1 MSETDKTVQ
10 NEAEP
15 IAESMEYRTEVKQLL
30 DILAHSLYTDREIFL
45 RELISNASDALNR
58 IQFEMLTNADVLDP
72 DVPLAIHLLVDEEA
86 KRLTISDTGIGMTRD
101 DLIQNLGT
109 IAHSGAKTFMRNAD
123 GAAGEGNGQMTLD
136 EIIGQFGVGFYSA
149 FMVAAEITVT
159 SRSYHPDGQAWTW
172 ASTGDSNFTLA
183 PADKQTR
190 GTDIEIKFK
199 PDAAE
204 FANQWKL
211 ESIIKKHSD
220 YVSFPIF
227 VEKVEP
233 PAEDADDASED
244 AESAEA
250 EDAGAA
256 EADAKQPEPVNR
268 QTALW
273 RQQPS
278 QVNEEEYKEFYRQL
292 TFDFEEPLL
301 YNHLVTDAPVDIR
314 AILYIPSKRERG
326 MFRMN
331 DKDGLKLYS
340 RKILIQESNTDLLPE
355 YFRFVEGVVDSE
367 DLPLNVSREMVQS
380 NPILRQIRRALTSRL
395 QRELKSLADKEPH
408 KYAGFWEEFGLFL
421 KEGVATQNDSRD
433 ALLELLRF
441 HSTKS
446 AAADSASTWE
456 EVAPE
461 AATDEAESE
470 NAQTD
475 TESDAAQTASQSVD
489 GLISLAQYVSRMKAD
504 QSDIYYVLGDALSS
518 VALSPHLDY
527 FRAHDIEVLYMTDPI
542 DGYMISMLREFDGK
556 PFKNVDDSDLNLPDN
571 DEQKDEAEEA
581 SEGDFARLIER
592 AKNVLGDRV
601 TDVRES
607 KQLVKN
613 PCRLVS
619 PQGSPDRDL
628 QRLLRLTQQDYE
640 IPKKMLE
647 LNRKHPVIVHL
658 TQILAKNA
666 ADPLLD
672 TAIEQLFGNALLLE
686 GAHPNPTEMVQHI
699 QALMESALAARAG

>member
-1 MSETDKTVQ
+1 
-10 NEAEP
+10 
-15 IAESMEYRTEVKQLL
+15 MEYRTEVKQLL

-58 IQFEMLTNADVLDP
+58 IQFEMLTDANVLDP
-72 DVPLAIHLLVDEEA
+72 EAPLAIHLSVDEEA

-101 DLIQNLGT
+101 DLIENLGT
-109 IAHSGAKTFMRNAD
+109 IAHSGAKTFIRTAD
-123 GAAGEGNGQMTLD
+123 GSAGDGNGQMTLHD
-136 EIIGQFGVGFYSA
+136 IIGQFGVGFYSA

-159 SRSYHPDGQAWTW
+159 SRSHHPDGQAWTW
-172 ASTGDSNFTLA
+172 RSTGDSSFTLA
-183 PADKQTR
+183 PADKSTR

-199 PDAAE
+199 PDAVE
-204 FANQWKL
+204 FANKWKL

-233 PAEDADDASED
+233 PAESED
-244 AESAEA
+244 ADA
-250 EDAGAA
+250 EDGAA
-256 EADAKQPEPVNR
+256 VEEAPKPVNR

-273 RQQPS
+273 RQPPA
-278 QVNEEEYKEFYRQL
+278 QVKDEEYNEFYRQL

-301 YNHLVTDAPVDIR
+301 HHHLVTDAPADIR

-331 DKDGLKLYS
+331 DKDGIKLYS
-340 RKILIQESNTDLLPE
+340 RKVLIQENNTELLPE
-355 YFRFVEGVVDSE
+355 YFRFVAGVVDSE

-395 QRELKSLADKEPH
+395 QRELKSLADKEPQ
-408 KYAGFWEEFGLFL
+408 KYAEFWEEFGLYL
-421 KEGVATQNDSRD
+421 KEGVATQTDSRD
-433 ALLELLRF
+433 ALLDLLRF

-446 AAADSASTWE
+446 AEADAASDWE
-456 EVAPE
+456 EVEPE
-461 AATDEAESE
+461 ASAESAEAESE
-470 NAQTD
+470 NAGTEE
-475 TESDAAQTASQSVD
+475 ESDATETTDQSAG
-489 GLISLAQYVSRMKAD
+489 GLIALRQYVSRMKVD
-504 QSDIYYVLGDALSS
+504 QSDIYYVLGDTLSS
-518 VALSPHLDY
+518 VAISPHLDY

-556 PFKNVDDSDLNLPDN
+556 PFKNVDDADLDLPEK
-571 DEQKDEAEEA
+571 DEKKDEAEEA
-581 SEGDFARLIER
+581 AEGGFAQLIER
-592 AKNVLGDRV
+592 AKKVLGARV

-607 KQLVKN
+607 KQLVN
-613 PCRLVS
+613 SPCRLVS

-647 LNRKHPVIVHL
+647 LNRSHPVIVNL

-666 ADPLLD
+666 NDPLLD

-686 GAHPNPTEMVQHI
+686 GTHPNPTEMVKHI